1 MPSSDNSSLMVHILS
16 FQKTN
21 KLELVL
27 TAEMLST
34 SGRTAE
40 ETSLPRNLF
49 NTVHF
54 PLIRGGFV
62 QFRLNVFSLR
72 PMCYVCA
79 LVSRPSTDL
88 LVNFQSTLSKKK
100 ILYTTSF
107 LLFLSFFF
115 PPIHYR
121 PPQNSQISLLF
132 PHPIPEEA
140 SDGGEHLDSL
150 FTFPYIIHYRHL
162 SSHTEHPFFL

>member
-1 MPSSDNSSLMVHILS
+1 MIFLSCSSVSGANWNKHSTVNVGGWTLLKMPDNSSLMVHILS

-54 PLIRGGFV
+54 LLIRGGFI

-88 LVNFQSTLSKKK
+88 LVNFQSTLEKNFLRMTSSLFYLPDFRAVPHRVRPNSNAFRGFRRMLIKK
-100 ILYTTSF
+100 I
-107 LLFLSFFF
+107 
-115 PPIHYR
+115 
-121 PPQNSQISLLF
+121 
-132 PHPIPEEA
+132 
-140 SDGGEHLDSL
+140 GECL
-150 FTFPYIIHYRHL
+150 IR
-162 SSHTEHPFFL
+162 

>member
-62 QFRLNVFSLR
+62 QFSLNVFSLR

-115 PPIHYR
+115 FFFSPGLLSCTKR
-121 PPQNSQISLLF
+121 SLADQGRVSWF
-132 PHPIPEEA
+132 QEHDYQEEK
-140 SDGGEHLDSL
+140 
-150 FTFPYIIHYRHL
+150 
-162 SSHTEHPFFL
+162 

>member
-115 PPIHYR
+115 SPGLLSCTKRVWPIR
-121 PPQNSQISLLF
+121 DAFRGFKSMITKKRNESL
-132 PHPIPEEA
+132 IV
-140 SDGGEHLDSL
+140 
-150 FTFPYIIHYRHL
+150 
-162 SSHTEHPFFL
+162 

>member
-1 MPSSDNSSLMVHILS
+1 MIFLSCSSVSGANWNKHSTVNVGGWTLLEMPSSDNLSLMVHILS

-54 PLIRGGFV
+54 LLIRGGFI

-72 PMCYVCA
+72 PLYLACA
-79 LVSRPSTDL
+79 L
-88 LVNFQSTLSKKK
+88 
-100 ILYTTSF
+100 
-107 LLFLSFFF
+107 FFS
-115 PPIHYR
+115 PVYRSACELPIHSWEKLS
-121 PPQNSQISLLF
+121 PHDVF
-132 PHPIPEEA
+132 PFLPSGLPSCTTPSPAKQQRVSWFQENAYQE
-140 SDGGEHLDSL
+140 D
-150 FTFPYIIHYRHL
+150 RRV
-162 SSHTEHPFFL
+162 SH